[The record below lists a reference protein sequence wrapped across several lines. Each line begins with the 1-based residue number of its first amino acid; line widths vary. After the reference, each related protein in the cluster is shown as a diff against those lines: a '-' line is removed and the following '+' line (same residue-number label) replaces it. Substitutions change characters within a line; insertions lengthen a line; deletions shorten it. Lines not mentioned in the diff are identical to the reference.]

1 MPYKVIFTKKALKQL
16 KKLDNHTAKTIYNW
30 IKENLDGTLLPR
42 QHGKALQANRTG
54 EWRYRVGNYRILA
67 EIHDDTIIIEVFKI
81 EHRST
86 VYKIKR

>member
-1 MPYKVIFTKKALKQL
+1 MQYKVIFTPKALKQL
-16 KKLDNHTAKTIYNW
+16 KKLDRQTSKHIYNW
-30 IKENLDGTLLPR
+30 IMEKLNNSTDPR

-54 EWRYRVGNYRILA
+54 EWRYRIGNYRVLA
-67 EIHDDTIIIEVFKI
+67 DIIDEKVIIEVFKI